1 MTLPSNTTGPGH
13 YRRGKIQVW
22 DFIRDQGLSYHL
34 GNVIKYVCRAGF
46 KSDRLEDLKKAT
58 HYLQNE
64 IEHQRQELNLPLTDD
79 KPVFFRFSDLAK
91 EFRRAFGVKSDLA
104 RGAGLIDEEFRELVK
119 ETPCTPGDLKELA
132 DLVYVCYQYAEDC
145 GYDLDEALIR
155 VHASNM
161 TKLASDGSVFRNE
174 EGKVLKGPN
183 YEPPHLD
190 DLISNDI

>member
-1 MTLPSNTTGPGH
+1 MTLPSNTTGPSH

-46 KSDRLEDLKKAT
+46 KSDRLEDLKKAA

-64 IEHQRQELNLPLTDD
+64 IEQQRQELNLPLTEDR
-79 KPVFFRFSDLAK
+79 PVFFRFSDLAK
-91 EFRRAFGVKSDLA
+91 EFRKAFGVEPQLDRGIDLIIEEYDEWRRELA
-104 RGAGLIDEEFRELVK
+104 RSPAE
-119 ETPCTPGDLKELA
+119 LKELA

-161 TKLASDGSVFRNE
+161 TKLASDGSVLRNE